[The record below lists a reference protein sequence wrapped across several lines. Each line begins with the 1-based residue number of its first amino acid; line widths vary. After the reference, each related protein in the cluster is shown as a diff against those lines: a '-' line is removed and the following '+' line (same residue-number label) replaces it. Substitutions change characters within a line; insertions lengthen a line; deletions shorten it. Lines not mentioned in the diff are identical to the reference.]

1 MGFLVFKIPSIKVGY
16 FNQLFY
22 ENVIVDVK
30 HRNTIKPNYMTD
42 ITKTTDDKQEKYV
55 KATVFCAT
63 GIGVCLA
70 NYFGTDD

>member
-1 MGFLVFKIPSIKVGY
+1 
-16 FNQLFY
+16 
-22 ENVIVDVK
+22 
-30 HRNTIKPNYMTD
+30 MTD